1 MAAPAVGVRGICAQA
16 LLASNLDAIHRLFQ
30 HACICVCSYTILFTA
45 SKENSRQMYKAG
57 VGDLGHL
64 LQCIGVTK
72 EVRPDL

>member
-1 MAAPAVGVRGICAQA
+1 MPFT
-16 LLASNLDAIHRLFQ
+16 DFFQ
-30 HACICVCSYTILFTA
+30 YACICVCSYTILFTV

-57 VGDLGHL
+57 VGDPGHL